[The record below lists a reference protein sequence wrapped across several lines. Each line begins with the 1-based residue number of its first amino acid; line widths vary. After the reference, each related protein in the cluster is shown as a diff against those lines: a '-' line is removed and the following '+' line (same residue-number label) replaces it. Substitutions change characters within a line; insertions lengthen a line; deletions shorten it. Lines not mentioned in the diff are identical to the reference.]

1 MAAAGGLCL
10 ASLAGAAC
18 AENVTVFG
26 YDLNA
31 SLRAEAAP
39 SYEGGKKYSVFPGG
53 SLAVSRPWEFDS
65 YGAPDDAAS
74 FAIVNT
80 KHLAFGAAASIREN
94 RGNSG
99 ELEGMRNIGWSLE
112 GGGFVNIWPT
122 SWMRLH
128 VEALKGLTAQ
138 DGLLVNTG
146 ADFVSHPGKW
156 MIAAG
161 ARFSWADAKFNGV
174 YFGVT
179 PGEAA
184 ASPRIVNP
192 YTARAGPHFA
202 GLEANAEYK
211 WRPRWRLTADASY
224 HHLLSD
230 DAGSPLVKQL
240 GSADQFSAG
249 LGVRFALSD

>member
-10 ASLAGAAC
+10 AILAGAAC

-26 YDLNA
+26 YNLNA

-74 FAIVNT
+74 CAIVNT

-112 GGGFVNIWPT
+112 GGGFVNI
-122 SWMRLH
+122 
-128 VEALKGLTAQ
+128 
-138 DGLLVNTG
+138 
-146 ADFVSHPGKW
+146 
-156 MIAAG
+156 
-161 ARFSWADAKFNGV
+161 
-174 YFGVT
+174 
-179 PGEAA
+179 
-184 ASPRIVNP
+184 
-192 YTARAGPHFA
+192 
-202 GLEANAEYK
+202 
-211 WRPRWRLTADASY
+211 
-224 HHLLSD
+224 
-230 DAGSPLVKQL
+230 
-240 GSADQFSAG
+240 
-249 LGVRFALSD
+249 